1 MKPNVL
7 GVTLPRSCEVNS
19 LECADLS
26 ALWFAATCRS
36 GY

>member
-1 MKPNVL
+1 MQGTKAAVISL
-7 GVTLPRSCEVNS
+7 NS

-26 ALWFAATCRS
+26 ALSILTNEYGEKN